1 MAGRPKRLPFLRQE
15 EIGGK
20 LRVTVR
26 LQRAGWLRWLAGSG
40 EVERTFALDALGRE
54 VYDAADGSRTAQVI
68 VREFATRHKVSV
80 AEAELAV
87 TTFLRTL
94 MRKGLVAM
102 LVERE

>member
-15 EIGGK
+15 ETGGK

-54 VYDAADGSRTAQVI
+54 VYDTADGSRSVEAI
-68 VREFATRHKVSV
+68 VREFAARHKISV
-80 AEAELAV
+80 AEAESAV
-87 TTFLRTL
+87 TAFLRTL
-94 MRKGLVAM
+94 MRKGLIAM
-102 LVERE
+102 LVEPE